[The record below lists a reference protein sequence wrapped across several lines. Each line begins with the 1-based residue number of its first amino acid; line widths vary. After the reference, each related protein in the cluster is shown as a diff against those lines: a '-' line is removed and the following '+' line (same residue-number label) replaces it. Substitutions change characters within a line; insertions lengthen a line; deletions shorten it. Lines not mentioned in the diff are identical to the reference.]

1 MWGIGDYMGTEPSK
15 EKMPNSRLDPAFDSQ
30 AVSDDDHWSLISA
43 RDSAASGKNNFVM
56 RIRFHTE
63 DGRSP

>member
-1 MWGIGDYMGTEPSK
+1 MGTEPSK
-15 EKMPNSRLDPAFDSQ
+15 EKMPNFRLDPACDSQ

-43 RDSAASGKNNFVM
+43 RDSAASVKKRGKNNFVM

>member
-1 MWGIGDYMGTEPSK
+1 
-15 EKMPNSRLDPAFDSQ
+15 MPNSRLDPACDSQ
-30 AVSDDDHWSLISA
+30 AVSDDDHWSLTSA
-43 RDSAASGKNNFVM
+43 RDSPASGEKRGKNNFLM